1 MPATHLRQNVLVS
14 ARRIVIKLGTHVLR
28 GDGGE
33 LDLAYVNAIADQV
46 HALRQRDVQVTM
58 VSSGAVGSGCKALD
72 MTRRPVDVAELQA
85 VAAVGQPLLMAHM
98 RDAFSRHGIVTA
110 QMLLTRGD
118 FDDRDRFLNLRNCV
132 AHLHALGA
140 LPIINENDTVAVDE
154 LRFGDNDVLA
164 AMMCNALRADAL
176 VLLTMAD
183 GLLDKGG
190 AKVELV
196 EDILATIAAA
206 RQQDFKKST
215 WGTGGIV
222 AKLEAVR
229 LVVEAGEL
237 AVIAHGREPDVLP
250 RLLAGEPLGTVF
262 VPAQRKLDS
271 RQRWIALT
279 KRPAGTVTIDDGAVA
294 AVTQRG
300 KSLLAGGIV
309 EVTGRFERG
318 EVLMVRDASGRE
330 VARGLTNYADA
341 DIRLI
346 QGKKSTQFEKLLGR
360 PAYAEVIHR
369 DNLVIIGAA
378 NPGARAGSP

>member
-1 MPATHLRQNVLVS
+1 MPSTPLRQNVLMA
-14 ARRIVIKLGTHVLR
+14 ARRLVVKLGTQVLR
-28 GDGGE
+28 AADGE
-33 LDLAYVNAIADQV
+33 LDLPYVAAIADQI
-46 HALRQRDVQVTM
+46 HALRKRGVQVTL
-58 VSSGAVGSGCKALD
+58 VSSGAVGAGCKAL
-72 MTRRPVDVAELQA
+72 TLAKRPTDVAEIQA
-85 VAAVGQPLLMAHM
+85 VAAVGQPRLMAHM
-98 RDAFSRHGIVTA
+98 RDAFARHGIVTA

-140 LPIINENDTVAVDE
+140 LPIINENDTVAVE
-154 LRFGDNDVLA
+154 EIRFGDNDMLA
-164 AMMCNALRADAL
+164 AMMCNALRADAM

-183 GLLDKGG
+183 GLLDRGG
-190 AKVELV
+190 TKVELV
-196 EDILATIAAA
+196 DDILATIAAA
-206 RQQDFKKST
+206 KQENYAKSA

-237 AVIAHGREPDVLP
+237 AVIAHGREPDVLL
-250 RLLAGEPLGTVF
+250 RLISGEKLGTVF

-279 KRPAGTVTIDDGAVA
+279 KRPAGTVTIDDGAVV

-318 EVLMVRDASGRE
+318 EVLMVRDSVGRE
-330 VARGLTNYADA
+330 VARGLSNYADGEV
-341 DIRLI
+341 RLI
-346 QGKKSTQFEKLLGR
+346 QGKKSCQFEKALGR

-369 DNLVIIGAA
+369 DNLVVIDR
-378 NPGARAGSP
+378 PG